1 VLRLALLSALLAA
14 AAQVPPGGPPAEEKP
29 DRLPQ
34 IGVQSELVEL
44 DVVVTDSQDRPV
56 TDLGQESFEVLE
68 DGHPRPI
75 THFAPGFARAPSAAA
90 APPAGQAPRPAAFP
104 EEAAPHVRHLVLAVD
119 DYHLQP
125 EELSSVRKALLRFID
140 SQLGAGDQAVVV
152 AASGSLGAL
161 QQFTTDR
168 EVLRRAVARL
178 RAQNRSFR
186 PPVEVPRIT
195 DYQAELIETG
205 DQDALSLAVEEI
217 MATEPSSR
225 QSVSDQTRN
234 EQRVRTMARQ
244 IVASNARV
252 TSMTLAS
259 LERLVRTLLPVR
271 GRKVVALFSS
281 GFFLGTGRQSS
292 QHDLQV
298 IADAAAR
305 SGVAFYTI
313 DARGLI
319 ATPGVFDARIG
330 GSYKNAMNPDANP
343 GVRERIEARAVEAA
357 RDGLN
362 ALAVDTGGLAFFNR
376 NDLQAPLE
384 RVLEDSATYYRLG
397 FEPPTSPRDGR
408 FHKIEVRVPG
418 HPGLR
423 VRTASG
429 YFAGGS
435 APAESK
441 AATAAGTEGEATR
454 LLSTALNS
462 SYPLRALPV
471 DLAADFVGTN
481 AGDVVVATAWVDA
494 TRLPFEAAAEGRESA
509 AFDIVGVVIDENGKT
524 VDQFSDRVELSLTAE
539 SKERALHNGLT
550 YRKTLAVPP
559 GLLQARVA
567 VRADKS
573 GLLGSASQWVEVP
586 NRARAGLSL
595 SSILL
600 VEEGEDPAAAPPGSR
615 GVVSFD
621 RPRQP
626 EVSRRFPRGGHL
638 DYLLVVYDRGKRG
651 AASPVDVV
659 VESQLLSGSTILTRS
674 APSPVAAEGLAGLP
688 VTSGRLRLDAFAPGD
703 YELRLVV
710 SDRATNAT
718 ASRSLRFTV
727 E

>member
-1 VLRLALLSALLAA
+1 
-14 AAQVPPGGPPAEEKP
+14 
-29 DRLPQ
+29 
-34 IGVQSELVEL
+34 
-44 DVVVTDSQDRPV
+44 
-56 TDLGQESFEVLE
+56 
-68 DGHPRPI
+68 
-75 THFAPGFARAPSAAA
+75 
-90 APPAGQAPRPAAFP
+90 
-104 EEAAPHVRHLVLAVD
+104 
-119 DYHLQP
+119 
-125 EELSSVRKALLRFID
+125 
-140 SQLGAGDQAVVV
+140 
-152 AASGSLGAL
+152 
-161 QQFTTDR
+161 
-168 EVLRRAVARL
+168 
-178 RAQNRSFR
+178 
-186 PPVEVPRIT
+186 
-195 DYQAELIETG
+195 
-205 DQDALSLAVEEI
+205 
-217 MATEPSSR
+217 
-225 QSVSDQTRN
+225 
-234 EQRVRTMARQ
+234 
-244 IVASNARV
+244 
-252 TSMTLAS
+252 
-259 LERLVRTLLPVR
+259 
-271 GRKVVALFSS
+271 
-281 GFFLGTGRQSS
+281 
-292 QHDLQV
+292 
-298 IADAAAR
+298 
-305 SGVAFYTI
+305 
-313 DARGLI
+313 
-319 ATPGVFDARIG
+319 
-330 GSYKNAMNPDANP
+330 
-343 GVRERIEARAVEAA
+343 
-357 RDGLN
+357 
-362 ALAVDTGGLAFFNR
+362 
-376 NDLQAPLE
+376 
-384 RVLEDSATYYRLG
+384 
-397 FEPPTSPRDGR
+397 
-408 FHKIEVRVPG
+408 
-418 HPGLR
+418 
-423 VRTASG
+423 
-429 YFAGGS
+429 
-435 APAESK
+435 
-441 AATAAGTEGEATR
+441 
-454 LLSTALNS
+454 
-462 SYPLRALPV
+462 
-471 DLAADFVGTN
+471 VGTN